1 MNLNLRT
8 TSLTAPIPA
17 LVLGILITL
26 ICLTFIENHA
36 IWYSGVAFW
45 DIINYDDRPMSW
57 VLLVIL
63 ISLVAL
69 FQRLPRWIEYLPDWI
84 GGHPLRIALGTTTT
98 LAILALVAYH
108 NFPLSM
114 DEYAPWFQAKIF
126 AAGTLTG
133 RFPPELI
140 DHLISTPYQGHF
152 FAVDRQTGA
161 VISTYWPG
169 FALLLTPFMV
179 LGTPWL
185 CNPLIVGATLM
196 MIWKLTLDITQDCRT
211 AGWAMLFTLASPAV
225 TLNGISYYSMSAHL
239 LTSAIFVWLLLDPT
253 PRRCFTAGLV
263 GAFALSLHNP
273 YPHLVF
279 MLPWVV
285 WIVARKGVFRLLP
298 LSAGYLVLGTP
309 LVLMWTKFRA
319 DLLSATMRFMSP
331 PITAPHAETQGT
343 LDAVFDIL
351 AGLFSSPSPEML
363 LARSGGLLKI
373 WLWASPLLLVLA
385 IAGLRYSRHVVMRY
399 LMASA
404 ISTLLAYYLIRF
416 DQGMGWG
423 YRYFHPA
430 FLALPV
436 LAAVAVRHL
445 EMKTDASRQ
454 WPALAV
460 TLALCGLSIMTPG
473 YALLMERR
481 VSSAI
486 HDMPPAIANRSL
498 KILSGRGYCATV
510 RCDLL
515 HNDPWLRGDVVLI
528 DKKQQMTQ
536 EDIGRLFP
544 GVRKVATN
552 PYGTTYRLPED
563 K

>member
-1 MNLNLRT
+1 MSINIRSI
-8 TSLTAPIPA
+8 SLTAPIPA
-17 LVLGILITL
+17 LILGMLVTL
-26 ICLTFIENHA
+26 ISLGFIESHA

-45 DIINYDDRPMSW
+45 DIINHDDRLMAW
-57 VLLVIL
+57 VLMAIL
-63 ISLVAL
+63 AAL
-69 FQRLPRWIEYLPDWI
+69 TLLLRHLPRWLEYLPDWI
-84 GGHPLRIALGTTTT
+84 GGHPWYIAFGTTVA
-98 LAILALVAYH
+98 LAILTLVAYH
-108 NFPLSM
+108 DFPLSM

-126 AAGTLTG
+126 AAGALTG
-133 RFPPELI
+133 RFPSELI
-140 DHLISTPYQGHF
+140 DHLISAPYQGHF

-169 FALLLTPFMV
+169 FALLLTPFMAF
-179 LGTPWL
+179 GAPWL

-196 MIWKLTLDITQDCRT
+196 MIWKLTLDITQDYRA
-211 AGWAMLFTLASPAV
+211 AGWALLFTLASPAV

-239 LTSAIFVWLLLDPT
+239 LASAIFVWLLLDPT
-253 PRRCFTAGLV
+253 PRRCFAAGLV

-285 WIVARKGVFRLLP
+285 WIVARKGMFRLLP
-298 LSAGYLVLGTP
+298 LGAGYLLFGIP
-309 LVLMWTKFRA
+309 LVIMWAKFRA
-319 DLLSATMRFMSP
+319 DMLNVTVPLMSS
-331 PITAPHAETQGT
+331 PIPASQIKTQGIF
-343 LDAVFDIL
+343 DAIFDIL

-373 WLWASPLLLVLA
+373 WLWASPLLVILA

-430 FLALPV
+430 FLVLPM

-454 WPALAV
+454 WPALAA
-460 TLALCGLSIMTPG
+460 TLALCGLSIMTSG

-515 HNDPWLRGDVVLI
+515 HNDPFLRGDVVLI

-544 GVRKVATN
+544 GARKVATN